1 MNAFDMLLELKE
13 LGLFGILEKEEDGK
27 YYVEDTEY
35 GIYAEVTFDEDGNCI
50 KVE

>member
-1 MNAFDMLLELKE
+1 MNAYEMLLEIAE
-13 LGLFGILEKEEDGK
+13 LGLFGIFREEEDGK

-35 GIYAEVTFDEDGNCI
+35 GIYAEVTFDKDGNCI